1 MPNLEGLAEPQ
12 MTNNLEMPAPL
23 MQNLEGL
30 AEPLAQNLE
39 MADPVIGNLEFA
51 EPKYTEL
58 NLKALT
64 DNPMKTPDL
73 SGDPMVLVAAYD

>member
-1 MPNLEGLAEPQ
+1 
-12 MTNNLEMPAPL
+12 
-23 MQNLEGL
+23 
-30 AEPLAQNLE
+30 

-58 NLKALT
+58 NLNALT